1 MNLLLVVP
9 YLPHEKIPHAGG
21 QVVHQELRHL
31 SKWHRITLVA
41 AAHSSDGLAIESLQP
56 FCAEI
61 HTVRQTK
68 TLGEKLWRVV
78 QSLPIALL
86 HPSVL
91 KPRIR
96 RSYDLTRTVH
106 RLLGEK
112 PFDLIQIEFTD
123 TARFFRRPLPLPS
136 VLVAIDVL
144 EKPARRRLESS
155 RGIARWL
162 RKADYRRTVRLE
174 EHIVRLF
181 DRVLTLSK
189 HDADLLAR
197 LYPRTSVSVLTY
209 GLTRQTIYK
218 NEPRGKDLLFVGA
231 MERMVNVQ
239 SVMFTVEKVLPRL
252 WREFPE
258 MTFTIV
264 GGNPTP
270 AVQELPRRDSR
281 IRVMGFVPE
290 VETYLASAYAFVAPL
305 FVGGGIIIKIVEAL
319 AAGVPVVT
327 TSVGNEGIEAAPG
340 EELLQEE
347 TPDGLT
353 EACLK
358 LLRDPGFR
366 DRIGEQGRQFALRK
380 YSWEAATKFLNQ
392 QYEDLINA
400 RKTRQ

>member
-31 SKWHRITLVA
+31 SKWHHITLVA
-41 AAHSSDGLAIESLQP
+41 AAHSSDGPAIESLRP

-61 HTVRQTK
+61 YTVKQTK
-68 TLGEKLWRVV
+68 TLGEKLWRAV

-106 RLLGEK
+106 RLLRER

-123 TARFFRRPLPLPS
+123 TARFFSRPLPLPS

-155 RGIARWL
+155 RGIAHWL

-174 EHIVRLF
+174 ERIVRLF
-181 DRVLTLSK
+181 DKILALSK

-197 LYPRTSVSVLTY
+197 LYPGTSVSVLTY
-209 GLTRQTIYK
+209 GLTRQIVCK
-218 NEPRGKDLLFVGA
+218 NEPKGKNLLFVGA
-231 MERMVNVQ
+231 MERMVNMQ
-239 SVMFTVEKVLPRL
+239 SVMFTVEKLLPRL

-258 MTFTIV
+258 VTFTIV
-264 GGNPTP
+264 GGNPAP
-270 AVQELPRRDSR
+270 AVQELAKRDSR
-281 IRVMGFVPE
+281 IRLTGFVPE
-290 VETYLASAYAFVAPL
+290 VEPYLASAYAFVAPL

-319 AAGVPVVT
+319 SAGVPVVT
-327 TSVGNEGIEAAPG
+327 TPVGNEGIEATPG

-347 TPDGLT
+347 TPDTLA

-366 DRIGEQGRQFALRK
+366 DRIGEQGRRFALRK

-392 QYEDLINA
+392 QYEELVIA
-400 RKTRQ
+400 RKTKQ

>member
-41 AAHSSDGLAIESLQP
+41 AAHSSDGIAIQSLRP
-56 FCAEI
+56 YCAEI
-61 HTVRQTK
+61 HTVKQTQ
-68 TLGEKLWRVV
+68 TIAEKLWRVV

-106 RLLGEK
+106 RLLREK
-112 PFDLIQIEFTD
+112 PFDLIQVEFTD

-136 VLVAIDVL
+136 ILVAIDVL

-197 LYPRTSVSVLTY
+197 LYPGTSVSVLTY

-239 SVMFTVEKVLPRL
+239 SVMFTVEKLLPRL

-258 MTFTIV
+258 ITFTIV
-264 GGNPTP
+264 GGNPAP
-270 AVQELPRRDSR
+270 AVQELSRRDSR

-327 TSVGNEGIEAAPG
+327 TSVGNEGIEATPG

-380 YSWEAATKFLNQ
+380 YSWEEATKFLNQ
-392 QYEDLINA
+392 QYEELVNA
-400 RKTRQ
+400 RKTKQ